1 MLSYDTKRLK
11 NAFMKYNIYLEQ
23 MSNDQTNVRKGSI
36 MLVNTKQ
43 IFKEAQEKGFA
54 VPAANFIDLDS
65 ARSYVEIAEK
75 RGLPLLLA
83 FAQSHK
89 DIISLEEAAIIGKYF
104 AEKATVPIALHLDHG
119 ADPDYI
125 FKAIELGFKSV
136 MIDASEKPF
145 DENIKISKEVVDY
158 AHKYDVTV
166 EAELGHVGA
175 NDTSESSVLTDSV
188 YTEVKDV
195 IQFVKETGVDSLAV
209 SIGTAH
215 GVYKG
220 EPKLSFDRLE
230 DIHGMTDVPLV
241 LHGGSSTGDT
251 NLNRCAMSGIV
262 KINIYS
268 DFINGAIEAITEEKP
283 TDYIELKKIAN
294 ERMKSVLNHYYDVF
308 ETQPV
313 NL

>member
-1 MLSYDTKRLK
+1 
-11 NAFMKYNIYLEQ
+11 
-23 MSNDQTNVRKGSI
+23 MSRRGVY
-36 MLVNTKQ
+36 MLVNTKEL
-43 IFKEAQEKGFA
+43 FKVAQEKGFA
-54 VPAANFIDLDS
+54 IPATNFIDLDS
-65 ARSYVEIAEK
+65 ARSYVEVAEE

-83 FAQSHK
+83 FAQSHN

-119 ADPDYI
+119 ADLEYI

-145 DENIKISKEVVDY
+145 DENVKISKEVVDY

-175 NDTSESSVLTDSV
+175 NDTSESDTLTDSV

-195 IQFVKETGVDSLAV
+195 IKFVKETGVDSLAV

-230 DIHGMTDVPLV
+230 EIHEMTDIPLV
-241 LHGGSSTGDT
+241 LHGGSSTGDI
-251 NLNRCAMSGIV
+251 NLNKCATEGIV

-268 DFINGAIEAITEEKP
+268 DFINGALEAINKSEPK
-283 TDYIELKKIAN
+283 DYIQLKNIAN
-294 ERMKSVLNHYYDVF
+294 ERMKSILNHYFDVF
-308 ETQPV
+308 ETQPIK
-313 NL
+313 L